1 MLTPRQG
8 RGDLTPGAAI
18 IEEGLDL
25 KLEEQWIACL
35 NATSAPKV
43 SDELLEAQKGS
54 NKQSKRRIRLSDELM
69 HRGDSASEAESA
81 DDVARQTSGEDEW
94 EDY

>member
-1 MLTPRQG
+1 MTPRQS

-35 NATSAPKV
+35 NATSASKV
-43 SDELLEAQKGS
+43 SDELLEAQGS

-81 DDVARQTSGEDEW
+81 DDVARQTSGEDKW